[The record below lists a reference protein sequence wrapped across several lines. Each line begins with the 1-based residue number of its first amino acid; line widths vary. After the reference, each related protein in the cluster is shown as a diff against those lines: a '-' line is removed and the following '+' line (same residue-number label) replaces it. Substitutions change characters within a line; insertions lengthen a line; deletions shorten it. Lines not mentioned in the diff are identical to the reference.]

1 MPYNF
6 SIRCTMVGGSRSNLA
21 LVEVD
26 NVVQN
31 DWLKERGRLGR
42 RPAGIER
49 RFNAWHHVRRGQH
62 HVEHVQED
70 HLSQCPTLFTPKRDP
85 SNLVSFVHAERLS
98 LLVLYGVGE
107 RSGMKDK
114 TSLGYCCKMDCTS
127 CSPVIKTTATLSCNF
142 IARESRKCD
151 RACCATF

>member
-1 MPYNF
+1 
-6 SIRCTMVGGSRSNLA
+6 MVGGSRSNLA

-62 HVEHVQED
+62 HVEHVQ
-70 HLSQCPTLFTPKRDP
+70 
-85 SNLVSFVHAERLS
+85 
-98 LLVLYGVGE
+98 
-107 RSGMKDK
+107 
-114 TSLGYCCKMDCTS
+114 
-127 CSPVIKTTATLSCNF
+127 
-142 IARESRKCD
+142 
-151 RACCATF
+151 